1 MAESLWK
8 TVGRF
13 LKTLHIQLPCN
24 PAIPHLVYIPK
35 GMEKQ
40 VFKQKRIH
48 ECSQH
53 YCRWPEGC
61 NNPSIILS
69 ADEWTN
75 KRWSVHTME
84 CQKD

>member
-24 PAIPHLVYIPK
+24 PAIPRLVYIPK

-40 VFKQKRIH
+40 VFKQKLVH
-48 ECSQH
+48 ECLQQH
-53 YCRWPEGC
+53 Y
-61 NNPSIILS
+61 L
-69 ADEWTN
+69 
-75 KRWSVHTME
+75 
-84 CQKD
+84 Q